1 MWYRWNLSFLNN
13 FFQSVTRYWEVLARD
28 QPVLQ
33 WHGVVL
39 VGLSHSICQTQIER
53 NLDQSTLDKRF
64 VIVTK
69 C

>member
-1 MWYRWNLSFLNN
+1 MMYRWNLSFLNH
-13 FFQSVTRYWEVLARD
+13 FFQSETRYWEVLARD

-33 WHGVVL
+33 WRCVVL
-39 VGLSHSICQTQIER
+39 VGLSHSICQTQNER
-53 NLDQSTLDKRF
+53 NLGQSTLDKRF